1 MLTIFAMPKAF
12 TGHSAVIQRNAIR
25 SWTLLQPRPEIL
37 LLGDDDGTKE
47 AAEEFGATYI
57 PDIARSDY
65 GTPLLDSIFQIAQD
79 AASNPLVCYVNSDII
94 LMSDFM
100 DGVKSVAEREDTFV
114 LSGQRWNLG
123 VTEPIDFQEDWEETL
138 RARISA
144 NGGLHDRTGTD
155 YYVFPKGVYYDIPAF
170 AIGRTAWDQWLLY
183 SARGRGI
190 TLIDGTPQILDVH
203 QNHDYSHGD
212 GAEMVWNGPESK
224 KNLELAGGL
233 KYLFMIKD
241 RTHQLTPGGPKTVKD
256 LWTLWRFV
264 RTFEVMHSRSP
275 LPAKIAVRS
284 LNTAINTFRKFLM
297 AVGIKRPYKIPS
309 VEINTPDESTSET
322 SQ

>member
-37 LLGDDDGTKE
+37 LLGDDEGTKE
-47 AAEEFGATYI
+47 ASEEFGTTYI
-57 PDIARSDY
+57 PDIARSEY
-65 GTPLLDSIFQIAQD
+65 GTPLLDSIFQVAQD

-100 DGVKSVAEREDTFV
+100 AGVKSVADREDIFV

-190 TLIDGTPQILDVH
+190 PLIDGTPQILDIH

-224 KNLELAGGL
+224 KNLALAGG
-233 KYLFMIKD
+233 KTYLFMIKD
-241 RTHQLTPGGPKTVKD
+241 RTHQLTPDGPRTVKD

-264 RTFEVMHSRSP
+264 RTAEVMYPRWP
-275 LPAKIAVRS
+275 LPAKIAMRG
-284 LNTAINTFRKFLM
+284 LNAAINMSRGLLM
-297 AVGIKRPYKIPS
+297 ASGIKRPYKIPGMDHNLS
-309 VEINTPDESTSET
+309 DESTSET
-322 SQ
+322 SR